1 MTSNTSCRAGE
12 VGYFSAN
19 IKAVDHARVG
29 DTITMANKW
38 QDVEVLPGYAPAK
51 QMVYAGL
58 YPSESDD
65 YEALRDAVG
74 KLKLND
80 AAFSYMPETSTAMG
94 FGFRCGFLGLLHMDI
109 VQERLEREY
118 DLDLIITAPSVVYK
132 IIMNGPD
139 REEKLIDT
147 PAKLPDPSTFCEIQE
162 PYVSC
167 VTCLPWCLHSRL
179 S

>member
-1 MTSNTSCRAGE
+1 MNSIASNRRAGE

-29 DTITMANKW
+29 DTITLASKW
-38 QDVEVLPGYAPAK
+38 QDVTVLPGYAPAK
-51 QMVYAGL
+51 QMVFAGL

-94 FGFRCGFLGLLHMDI
+94 LWIKKISKILIKLLISH
-109 VQERLEREY
+109 R
-118 DLDLIITAPSVVYK
+118 
-132 IIMNGPD
+132 
-139 REEKLIDT
+139 
-147 PAKLPDPSTFCEIQE
+147 FC
-162 PYVSC
+162 VM
-167 VTCLPWCLHSRL
+167 
-179 S
+179 